1 MNDVLN
7 RHRNRT
13 QDTITAVPQK
23 EVFIVLPYLGL
34 HSKVVA
40 HHKSS
45 DSKFRLWFC

>member
-40 HHKSS
+40 QHKSS